1 MKLKNCLLSVLMVIG
16 SVSPNLAN
24 ATDWDWGGYVAVND
38 SPVVGGATYVFS
50 PRYTSGWS
58 TTNATISIRAF
69 GKVAYTGTMNSCYAW
84 NGDTICSPNNGYAT
98 ADPMTCPTN
107 TAKIEIG
114 SGGYV
119 RPDTGVLFGGL
130 YSSRF
135 SEGRTITYVC
145 AQTDTY

>member
-50 PRYTSGWS
+50 PYSRNGY
-58 TTNATISIRAF
+58 TTNWASITIRAF
-69 GKVAYTGTMNSCYAW
+69 GKVAYKGTMNSCYVSDG
-84 NGDTICSPNNGYAT
+84 NTICRPSNGNAT
-98 ADPMTCPTN
+98 VDPMDCPAN

-119 RPDTGVLFGGL
+119 RPDTGVLFGGISDRYRS
-130 YSSRF
+130 YSA
-135 SEGRTITYVC
+135 TTYVC

>member
-1 MKLKNCLLSVLMVIG
+1 MKLKKCLLSVLMMIG

-38 SPVVGGATYVFS
+38 SPVVGGATYIFS
-50 PRYTSGWS
+50 PYYTSGWS
-58 TTNATISIRAF
+58 TNNAKVTIRAF
-69 GKVAYTGTMNSCYAW
+69 GKVAYTGTMSSCYAS
-84 NGDTICSPNNGYAT
+84 NGDTVCSVDYGRAT

-130 YSSRF
+130 YSTRYSTD
-135 SEGRTITYVC
+135 RTVTYVC